1 MKNFQSLFFAAVS
14 IVLELNKFL
23 QVLLLL
29 LERKMSFVKFIG
41 NFLRPSFYA
50 GHYATISS
58 SVNKQLLAGSPLPLF
73 KMMVIVGTIGY
84 TTEYIGIGRKYYFYL
99 YYYYF
104 LMIYYVYYYLF
115 LFYIYNFIY
124 VYTQ

>member
-1 MKNFQSLFFAAVS
+1 
-14 IVLELNKFL
+14 
-23 QVLLLL
+23 
-29 LERKMSFVKFIG
+29 MSFVKFIG

-84 TTEYIGIGRKYYFYL
+84 TTEYIGIGRKYYFY
-99 YYYYF
+99 YF
-104 LMIYYVYYYLF
+104 LMIYYDYDYDHIYYLF
-115 LFYIYNFIY
+115 LFYICNFMY

>member
-1 MKNFQSLFFAAVS
+1 
-14 IVLELNKFL
+14 
-23 QVLLLL
+23 
-29 LERKMSFVKFIG
+29 MSFVKFIG

-84 TTEYIGIGRKYYFYL
+84 TTEYIGIGRKYYFYYYYYYF

-104 LMIYYVYYYLF
+104 LMIYYDYDYHVYYLF
-115 LFYIYNFIY
+115 LFYTYIHNDRSSCSRKARVDIEGACESSP
-124 VYTQ
+124 QI